1 MTAAGIWGDTFR
13 SLRVRN
19 FRLFFIGQFISQS
32 GTWMTMIA
40 QTLLV
45 LDLTGSGVMLGILAA
60 CQFGPMLILGPWTGA
75 IADRVDKRRLLFL
88 TQSGAMIQSLVFGLV
103 IATGNTTVGRIM
115 ILALIQGVLTASTTR
130 FAVPLSP
137 N

>member
-45 LDLTGSGVMLGILAA
+45 LDMTGSGVMLGILAA
-60 CQFGPMLILGPWTGA
+60 CQFGPDAGSRRRGLAQSPTG
-75 IADRVDKRRLLFL
+75 
-88 TQSGAMIQSLVFGLV
+88 
-103 IATGNTTVGRIM
+103 
-115 ILALIQGVLTASTTR
+115 STSDD
-130 FAVPLSP
+130 FSS
-137 N
+137 